1 MHKCHWLMLPR
12 ILLVTPFTNFSLP
25 KAKVDDHSN
34 IFLFYFHSIVLFLFF
49 FSFLNEKGN
58 VCAENV
64 SKIMFL
70 DPEIAAVG
78 INETDAQVKINI
90 IFFSFSVF
98 FFFSINNY

>member
-1 MHKCHWLMLPR
+1 MHKCLWLMLPR

-34 IFLFYFHSIVLFLFF
+34 IFLFSFDCFNFFYLFF

-78 INETDAQVKINI
+78 INETDAQVKL
-90 IFFSFSVF
+90 IFIFRFL
-98 FFFSINNY
+98 FFFSQ